1 VNEELTSVV
10 REYQAGLRAYIR
22 RLGVQSAWVDD
33 MAQEVFLV
41 AFRRWDTYDSERN
54 VGKWLYGIARHLV
67 ANELRK
73 GRRKARVVSGPLS
86 EHLLASVET
95 DSGAGEIEELTGIL
109 GDCLNKLPRFSQQL
123 LYQRYAE
130 ELNASQLSQR
140 FDMSAGAIRIRL
152 KRIRSAVKACIEGK
166 LGPCTK

>member
-1 VNEELTSVV
+1 MNEEFTRVV

-41 AFRRWDTYDSERN
+41 AFRRWDIYDSDRN
-54 VGKWLYGIARHLV
+54 VGKWLYGIARNLV

-86 EHLLASVET
+86 EQLLACVET
-95 DSGAGEIEELTGIL
+95 DSDVGEIEGLMDVL
-109 GDCLNKLPRFSQQL
+109 GECLKKLPSFSQQL
-123 LYQRYAE
+123 LYQRYTE

-152 KRIRSAVKACIEGK
+152 KRIRNAVKTCIEGK
-166 LGPCTK
+166 LVQGEI